1 MLKRFALRWNH
12 WTRGTFGEVVSSVGL
27 LVLRVGA
34 GLLLLSL
41 HGWSKLKGFDEMS
54 GGFPDPLGLG
64 HTASLTLV
72 VFAEFFC
79 AILVVLGLSTR
90 LAAIPPI
97 VAMAVAAFVFHAD
110 DPWAKKELALLYL
123 APFVTLLLCGGG
135 KLSLDGLIG
144 KRLTADPKLAAP
156 TSS

>member
-1 MLKRFALRWNH
+1 MLQRIALRWNG
-12 WTRGTFGEVVSSVGL
+12 WMQGAFGRMLSSVGL
-27 LVLRVGA
+27 LVLRISA

-41 HGWSKLKGFDEMS
+41 HGWSKLKGFGEMS

-79 AILVVLGLSTR
+79 SILVVLGLFTR
-90 LAAIPPI
+90 LAVIPPI
-97 VAMAVAAFVFHAD
+97 VAMAVAVFVFHAD

-135 KLSLDGLIG
+135 KASLDAIG
-144 KRLTADPKLAAP
+144 GQTSATAQVVTRPR
-156 TSS
+156 